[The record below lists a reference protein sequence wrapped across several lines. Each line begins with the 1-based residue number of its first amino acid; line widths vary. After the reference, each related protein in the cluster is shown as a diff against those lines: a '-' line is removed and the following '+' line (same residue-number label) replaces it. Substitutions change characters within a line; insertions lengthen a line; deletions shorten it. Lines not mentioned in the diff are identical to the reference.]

1 MGIGEYSMFKVITKK
16 ISNFFHGDSIELLI
30 KNTILLGLVAIL
42 VLISSLIIGA
52 QLSDNIFLKIYVIL
66 EFAYIII
73 FIFIFEKYGI

>member
-1 MGIGEYSMFKVITKK
+1 MFKAVTQK
-16 ISNFFHGDSIELLI
+16 ISNFFRGDSIELLI